1 MNYVEIHAK
10 AIAHVGPIIVTGKA
24 LRRRP
29 RAGRGRRHVRTTY
42 DHDPDAWNDRE
53 HLER

>member
-1 MNYVEIHAK
+1 VLGIK
-10 AIAHVGPIIVTGKA
+10 AIAHVGAIIVIGKA

-29 RAGRGRRHVRTTY
+29 TGWSRSPTCSTTY

-53 HLER
+53 RLER